1 MFKFYILQEI
11 MDVYQWR
18 SSNDIDLQS
27 QINLYLSSIVTNPNP
42 IHTDS
47 AGVSNSIYISC
58 ISSSGM
64 TKEGQCSEEDR
75 SS

>member
-1 MFKFYILQEI
+1 
-11 MDVYQWR
+11 MDIYRWII
-18 SSNDIDLQS
+18 SNDIDLQS
-27 QINLYLSSIVTNPNP
+27 QTNLYLSSIVTNPNP

-64 TKEGQCSEEDR
+64 TKEGEYSEEDR

>member
-1 MFKFYILQEI
+1 
-11 MDVYQWR
+11 MDVYRWR

-27 QINLYLSSIVTNPNP
+27 QTNLYLSSNVTNPNP

-64 TKEGQCSEEDR
+64 TKEGEYSEEDR